1 MRDANCDVMKLEFF
15 NYSPNF
21 ARSSIC
27 DPISL
32 KIGDVMKEKN
42 SDVME
47 LEFFNY
53 FYYSRLEVP
62 NRVFEYTTKT

>member
-1 MRDANCDVMKLEFF
+1 MRDANCDVMTLEFF

-32 KIGDVMKEKN
+32 KIGDVMNDKN
-42 SDVME
+42 SDVIK
-47 LEFFNY
+47 LEFINY
-53 FYYSRLEVP
+53 FHNSSLEVP
-62 NRVFEYTTKT
+62 NRVVEYTTKT